1 MIKSQLVLRIAE
13 MNPHLYQRDVET
25 LVNAILEEITDALR
39 RGDRVE
45 LRGFGAFSVKRRDA
59 RAGRN
64 PRTGERVDVGEKAV
78 AQFRAGKEMRQR
90 LNLDGEASDGDEAG
104 EAAPPRRGKAARA
117 SASSGD
123 GGGPAAPP
131 RRGRTVGASGHGGEA
146 SDVQARGASSRSLGA
161 VNSAEAPDARGRA
174 ASGPVP
180 LGDATE
186 S

>member
-25 LVNAILEEITDALR
+25 VVNAILEEITDALK

-78 AQFRAGKEMRQR
+78 AQFRAGKEMRLR
-90 LNLDGEASDGDEAG
+90 LNLDGEAGDAEEG
-104 EAAPPRRGKAARA
+104 QEAAPNGRGKAPAPRSRA
-117 SASSGD
+117 GAGGD
-123 GGGPAAPP
+123 EP
-131 RRGRTVGASGHGGEA
+131 
-146 SDVQARGASSRSLGA
+146 
-161 VNSAEAPDARGRA
+161 AEATAP
-174 ASGPVP
+174 GPSQT
-180 LGDATE
+180 GDA
-186 S
+186 

>member
-25 LVNAILEEITDALR
+25 VVNAILEEVTDALR

-90 LNLDGEASDGDEAG
+90 LNLDGDAGDGDKTP
-104 EAAPPRRGKAARA
+104 PPRRGKAARA
-117 SASSGD
+117 PGPDEPSGGAQDTSAR
-123 GGGPAAPP
+123 
-131 RRGRTVGASGHGGEA
+131 RRGN
-146 SDVQARGASSRSLGA
+146 GA
-161 VNSAEAPDARGRA
+161 VASDARGEA
-174 ASGPVP
+174 ASTPAP
-180 LGDATE
+180 LGDA
-186 S
+186 SKG

>member
-90 LNLDGEASDGDEAG
+90 LNLDGDASDGDEAG
-104 EAAPPRRGKAARA
+104 GAAPPRRGKAARA
-117 SASSGD
+117 PAPRSDGD
-123 GGGPAAPP
+123 GQDAPP
-131 RRGRTVGASGHGGEA
+131 RPGKTAQASGHRAEA
-146 SDVQARGASSRSLGA
+146 SDGRAQGASPPGRKTAGA
-161 VNSAEAPDARGRA
+161 LDARGEVA
-174 ASGPVP
+174 PAP